1 MIKRW
6 QNLLNQINR
15 LLDGLILFSSYFCA
29 VHFWLYVIRH
39 DTQNIAQQVT
49 RTTWYALVF
58 ALLLVILYQ
67 VVGLYDS
74 KRIKRFVGDVRW
86 VLLLNALAV
95 LAGAAFLF
103 VFRMENFSRGVLAMV
118 YVFSSLAMLLKRFTV
133 RRILRSLRK
142 KGYNQK
148 HVLLVGSGKLAQK
161 YVETIRQNPEFGYAI
176 DGYLGRVNSIGS
188 VPYLG
193 TWEET
198 GSRILEQ
205 SEADEVVAALDE
217 ESIFYLPSII
227 AATEKHGTKVSIIP
241 YFNDYIPASTSL
253 ETLGDCKL
261 LSTRTIPLDYPGNAI
276 LKRLFDILGSLVL
289 IVLTSPVML
298 AAAIGVKL
306 SSPGPMIFRQTR
318 IGRGKK
324 PFEMYKFRSMRVNKE
339 ERTAWTTLDDPR
351 KTRFGSFIRKTS
363 IDELPQFFNVFK
375 GDMSLIG
382 PRPELPYFVDQFR
395 ETVPLY
401 MLKHLVRPGIT
412 GWAQVHGFRGDTS
425 IEGRVQHDIWY
436 IEHWSIGLDL
446 RICLMTAFGG
456 IFNREKMRGIEP
468 RA

>member
-6 QNLLNQINR
+6 QNLLNQVNR
-15 LLDGLILFSSYFCA
+15 LLDGLILFTSYFSA

-39 DTQNIAQQVT
+39 DPRNLALQIT

-74 KRIKRFVGDVRW
+74 KRVKRFSGDVRW

-95 LAGAAFLF
+95 LAGAAFLY
-103 VFRMENFSRGVLAMV
+103 VFRMENFSRGVLAMA
-118 YVFSSLAMLLKRFTV
+118 YVFSSLAILLKRYAV
-133 RRILRSLRK
+133 RTLLHYLRK
-142 KGYNQK
+142 KGYNQR

-161 YVETIRQNPEFGYAI
+161 YVETLRKNPEYGYTI
-176 DGYLGRVNSIGS
+176 DGYLGRDRSIAD

-193 TWEET
+193 TWEEA
-198 GSRILEQ
+198 GSRVLEQ

-217 ESIFYLPSII
+217 DSISYLPGII
-227 AATEKHGTKVSIIP
+227 AATEKHGTKVSIVP

-261 LSTRTIPLDYPGNAI
+261 LSTRTIPLDYPANAI
-276 LKRLFDILGSLVL
+276 LKRAFDIVGSVLLILV
-289 IVLTSPVML
+289 TSPVML
-298 AAAIGVKL
+298 AAAVGVKL
-306 SSPGPMIFRQTR
+306 SSPGPVIFRQTR

-324 PFEMYKFRSMRVNKE
+324 PFEMYKFRSMRVNAQE
-339 ERTAWTTLDDPR
+339 NTAWSTNDDPR
-351 KTRFGSFIRKTS
+351 KTRFGSLLRKTS
-363 IDELPQFFNVFK
+363 VDELPQFFNVLK

-456 IFNREKMRGIEP
+456 MFNREKMRGAEP

>member
-15 LLDGLILFSSYFCA
+15 LLDGLIVFASYFSA
-29 VHFWLYVIRH
+29 VHFWLYVVRH
-39 DTQNIAQQVT
+39 DQQNIALQMT
-49 RTTWYALVF
+49 RTSWYALVF

-74 KRIKRFVGDVRW
+74 KRVKRFAGDVRW

-95 LAGAAFLF
+95 LVGAAFLY
-103 VFRMENFSRGVLAMV
+103 VFRMENFSRGVLAMA
-118 YVFSSLAMLLKRFTV
+118 YVFSSLGVLLKRFAV
-133 RRILRSLRK
+133 QKFLRYLRK

-148 HVLLVGSGKLAQK
+148 HVLLVGSGKLAKK
-161 YVETIRQNPEFGYAI
+161 YVDTIRRNSEYGYTI
-176 DGYLGRVNSIGS
+176 DGYLGRIQSITG

-193 TWEET
+193 TWEEA
-198 GSRILEQ
+198 GSRVLEQ

-217 ESIFYLPSII
+217 DSISYLPGII
-227 AATEKHGTKVSIIP
+227 AATEKHGAKVSIVP
-241 YFNDYIPASTSL
+241 YFNDYIPMSTSL

-261 LSTRTIPLDYPGNAI
+261 LSTRTIPLDYPANAI
-276 LKRLFDILGSLVL
+276 LKRAFDIVGSVLL
-289 IVLTSPVML
+289 IVVTSPVML
-298 AAAIGVKL
+298 AAAVGVRL
-306 SSPGPMIFRQTR
+306 SSPGPVIFRQTR

-324 PFEMYKFRSMRVNKE
+324 PFDMYKFRSMRVNE
-339 ERTAWTTLDDPR
+339 EENTAWTTNDDPR

-363 IDELPQFFNVFK
+363 VDELPQFFNVLK
-375 GDMSLIG
+375 GEMSLVG

-436 IEHWSIGLDL
+436 IEHWSLGLDL
-446 RICLMTAFGG
+446 RICFMTAFGG
-456 IFNREKMRGIEP
+456 MFNREKMRGEEP
-468 RA
+468 RS